1 MATKEEKFLEAKE
14 DILNSLANIEISVSQ
29 LEEQHILND
38 SSEFY
43 NQIDE
48 LIENAKV
55 LNNPSELDMVIDRA
69 KVLEK
74 KLDVFLA
81 ENGISSIE
89 INWPDLSAF
98 Y

>member
-29 LEEQHILND
+29 LEEQNILND

-43 NQIDE
+43 NQIDD

-81 ENGISSIE
+81 EKGVSSME
-89 INWPDLSAF
+89 INWPDLSSF